1 MAGGRPDGALARHR
15 SPEPVPAGSRRGA
28 RPRRRAAGVR
38 GRRARLVLMLATVI
52 GLVVGGW
59 LWLRDSSLV
68 AVEHVTVT
76 GQSGTDATQ
85 IRSALVAEARNMT
98 TLDVRVG
105 ELRMAVAPYA
115 VVKDLRVS
123 TQFPHGMRIRVI
135 EQVPV
140 AVVVAPGRKIA
151 VAGDGTLL
159 RDVLASSALP
169 TIPLRIAP
177 GGTHLT
183 GYLLSEV
190 AVVRAAPDEL
200 LSQISQV
207 SAIAPH
213 GLVAQLRNGPSIY
226 FGDAN
231 HLAAKWSAAVAV
243 LADAG
248 SAEAVYID
256 VTDPQRPAA
265 GAGSDSN
272 ASTAVSGGS
281 GTAAT
286 GSSTAST
293 GSSTAATADAADSG
307 GSVSSSTGG

>member
-1 MAGGRPDGALARHR
+1 MPTGRPDGALARHR
-15 SPEPVPAGSRRGA
+15 TPEPVPGARRGA
-28 RPRRRAAGVR
+28 RPRRRRAAGVR
-38 GRRARLVLMLATVI
+38 GRRVRSVVILATVI
-52 GLVVGGW
+52 ALLVGGW

-76 GQSGTDATQ
+76 GQSGSDATQ
-85 IRSALVAEARNMT
+85 IRTALVAEARNMT

-105 ELRMAVAPYA
+105 ELQMAVAPYA
-115 VVKDLRVS
+115 VVKDLKVS

-159 RDVLASSALP
+159 RDVLPSSALP
-169 TIPLRIAP
+169 TISLPIAP
-177 GGTHLT
+177 GGTRLT

-190 AVVRAAPDEL
+190 AVARAAPSQL

-207 SAIAPH
+207 SVIAPH

-226 FGDAN
+226 FGDSN
-231 HLAAKWSAAVAV
+231 QLAAKWSAAVAV
-243 LADAG
+243 LADPG
-248 SAEAVYID
+248 SAQTVYID

-265 GAGSDSN
+265 GVGSDGSSS
-272 ASTAVSGGS
+272 AGVGTGS
-281 GTAAT
+281 GTAT
-286 GSSTAST
+286 T
-293 GSSTAATADAADSG
+293 ADSG
-307 GSVSSSTGG
+307 GSGASVSPTAGG

>member
-1 MAGGRPDGALARHR
+1 MIAL
-15 SPEPVPAGSRRGA
+15 
-28 RPRRRAAGVR
+28 
-38 GRRARLVLMLATVI
+38 L
-52 GLVVGGW
+52 VGGW

-76 GQSGTDATQ
+76 GESGTDATQ

-159 RDVLASSALP
+159 RDVLPSSALP
-169 TIPLRIAP
+169 TIPLRVAP

-190 AVVRAAPDEL
+190 AVVRAAPDQL

-207 SAIAPH
+207 STIAPH

-231 HLAAKWSAAVAV
+231 QLAAKWSAAVAV
-243 LADAG
+243 LADSG
-248 SAEAVYID
+248 SAQAVYID

-272 ASTAVSGGS
+272 ASAAVGTAGGS
-281 GTAAT
+281 AASGTD
-286 GSSTAST
+286 
-293 GSSTAATADAADSG
+293 TAATADSADSG
-307 GSVSSSTGG
+307 SPVSPSTGG

>member
-1 MAGGRPDGALARHR
+1 MPR
-15 SPEPVPAGSRRGA
+15 SRRRA

-38 GRRARLVLMLATVI
+38 GRRARLVLILATVI
-52 GLVVGGW
+52 ALLVGGW

-76 GQSGTDATQ
+76 GESGTDATQ

-135 EQVPV
+135 EQIPV

-159 RDVLASSALP
+159 RDVLPSSALP
-169 TIPLRIAP
+169 TIPLRVAP

-190 AVVRAAPDEL
+190 AVVRAAPDQL

-231 HLAAKWSAAVAV
+231 QLAAKWSAAVAV
-243 LADAG
+243 LADSG
-248 SAEAVYID
+248 SAQAVYID

-272 ASTAVSGGS
+272 ASAAVGTAGGS
-281 GTAAT
+281 AASGTDTATTAA
-286 GSSTAST
+286 S
-293 GSSTAATADAADSG
+293 ADSG
-307 GSVSSSTGG
+307 SPVSPSTGG

>member
-15 SPEPVPAGSRRGA
+15 APEPVPGPRRGA

-38 GRRARLVLMLATVI
+38 GRRARLVLILATVVA
-52 GLVVGGW
+52 LLVGGW

-76 GQSGTDATQ
+76 GVSGTDATQ
-85 IRSALVAEARNMT
+85 IRSALVAEASNMT

-105 ELRMAVAPYA
+105 ELRVAVAPYA
-115 VVKDLRVS
+115 VVKDLKVS

-140 AVVVAPGRKIA
+140 AVVVAPGREIA

-159 RDVLASSALP
+159 RDVLPSSALP

-190 AVVRAAPDEL
+190 AVVRTAPNQL
-200 LSQISQV
+200 LSEISQV
-207 SAIAPH
+207 SVIAPH

-226 FGDAN
+226 FGDADQ
-231 HLAAKWSAAVAV
+231 LAAKWSAAVAV
-243 LADAG
+243 LADSG

-272 ASTAVSGGS
+272 SSAGV
-281 GTAAT
+281 GTANSAVA
-286 GSSTAST
+286 GSP
-293 GSSTAATADAADSG
+293 
-307 GSVSSSTGG
+307 VSPSTGG

>member
-1 MAGGRPDGALARHR
+1 MMSGRRANSNSVLEPRRAPDRG
-15 SPEPVPAGSRRGA
+15 SGPARGA
-28 RPRRRAAGVR
+28 RSP
-38 GRRARLVLMLATVI
+38 GRRKARLRRPRPLVLLTLAMVI
-52 GLVVGGW
+52 ALLAGAW

-76 GQSGTDATQ
+76 GQSGPDASQ

-140 AVVVAPGRKIA
+140 AVVVAPGRRIA

-159 RDVLASSALP
+159 RDILPSSALP
-169 TIPLRIAP
+169 TIQMRIAP

-183 GYLLSEV
+183 GYLLEEV
-190 AVVRAAPDEL
+190 ALITAAPEQL
-200 LSQISQV
+200 AAQV
-207 SAIAPH
+207 GQVTAIAPH

-226 FGDAN
+226 FGDDGQ
-231 HLAAKWSAAVAV
+231 LVAKWAAAAAV
-243 LADAG
+243 LADSG
-248 SAEAVYID
+248 SAGAVYID

-265 GAGSDSN
+265 GAGSDTN
-272 ASTAVSGGS
+272 
-281 GTAAT
+281 
-286 GSSTAST
+286 
-293 GSSTAATADAADSG
+293 STAAAASAGTGVASADGADSG
-307 GSVSSSTGG
+307 VSAEPSPGG